1 MEPVTEVQISVIQRQ
16 QNIRNQAWHHVH
28 GPALYLLGRDAN
40 DLLGFPLTIGCPEEP
55 EDGRAE
61 RAAHEALCGGGV
73 VQEADLQGQLSI
85 RPQVD
90 PLDQFVGGPIHH
102 IQMVSVEAVGDML
115 WVESAPEGLGG
126 APLCAD
132 QDVVVRLVPV
142 VVAELQGFDL
152 PVTLHDE

>member
-1 MEPVTEVQISVIQRQ
+1 
-16 QNIRNQAWHHVH
+16 
-28 GPALYLLGRDAN
+28 
-40 DLLGFPLTIGCPEEP
+40 
-55 EDGRAE
+55 
-61 RAAHEALCGGGV
+61 
-73 VQEADLQGQLSI
+73 
-85 RPQVD
+85 
-90 PLDQFVGGPIHH
+90 
-102 IQMVSVEAVGDML
+102 ML